1 MSGRT
6 YGDIDVNPIETTP
19 GPGAKTFDLQDPSIL
34 TSQQLDFDDLK
45 GTGSPTSEELATE
58 EAPIRTSNNHP
69 TTGNQLTSSSHPMI
83 NDHSITNNS
92 LPNNTLMSPEPSI
105 NPQIDFGP
113 ARPAHDSL
121 ADSESKTKKQK
132 SPLLIIITFLALI
145 AALLFITTSLWKML
159 K

>member
-1 MSGRT
+1 MPGRT

-45 GTGSPTSEELATE
+45 GTGSSTSEA
-58 EAPIRTSNNHP
+58 
-69 TTGNQLTSSSHPMI
+69 
-83 NDHSITNNS
+83 NNS
-92 LPNNTLMSPEPSI
+92 LPNNTLVSPEPSI
-105 NPQIDFGP
+105 NPQIDFEP
-113 ARPAHDSL
+113 TRPAHDSL
-121 ADSESKTKKQK
+121 ANSESKTKKQK